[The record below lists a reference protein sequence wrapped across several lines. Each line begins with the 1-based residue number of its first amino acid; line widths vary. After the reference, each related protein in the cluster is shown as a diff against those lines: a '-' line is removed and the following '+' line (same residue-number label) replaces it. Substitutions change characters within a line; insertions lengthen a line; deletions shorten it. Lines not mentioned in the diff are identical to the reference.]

1 MKRKLLVSACL
12 LGIGCRYDGGRV
24 KKINVEELTEAF
36 DIIPICPEIY
46 GGLPTPRVPSERMGE
61 RVVMKDG
68 TDVTENFER
77 GALYSYELALA
88 GGADIALLKAKSPSC
103 GKGEIYDGSFTGRLT
118 NGDGYTAEYLMARGI
133 KVYTENEIAMLF
145 AEQSKE

>member
-1 MKRKLLVSACL
+1 MENILVSACL

-118 NGDGYTAEYLMARGI
+118 KGDGYTAEYLMARGI

-145 AEQSKE
+145 AEQSKEK